1 MSGIV
6 FDIKRFAIHDGP
18 GTRTSIF
25 FKGCPLK
32 CWWCHNPESC
42 PTGIQ
47 ELDFEFKGSKTL
59 GWETNSAHLLAE
71 VEKDRM
77 FYDESGGGITF
88 TGGEPLI
95 QADFFKETVSLF
107 KKNDLHITL
116 DTTAF
121 ASAKVFTECIEL
133 VDLLLVDIKQM
144 DELKHI
150 EYTGVSN
157 QPIFRNLEL
166 AVEMGKEIYIRFPM
180 IPGFND
186 DEENIEKM
194 MAYLLN
200 LKTIKQIHILP
211 YHRIAEGK
219 YKSLNIENKM
229 IGVEEPSDERVQ
241 YVKNKFEKQGFN
253 AVIG

>member
-18 GTRTSIF
+18 GIRSSIF

-42 PTGIQ
+42 ATGVQ

-59 GWETNSAHLLAE
+59 GWKASPESLLAE

-77 FYDESGGGITF
+77 FYDESDGGITF
-88 TGGEPLI
+88 TGGEPLM
-95 QADFFKETVSLF
+95 QAAFFKETVSLF

-121 ASAKVFTECIEL
+121 ASAKIFKESIAL

-144 DELKHI
+144 NDIKHI

-166 AVEMGKEIYIRFPM
+166 AVEMGKEVYIRFPM

-186 DEENIEKM
+186 DDENIENM
-194 MAYLLN
+194 ITYLLK

-219 YKSLNIENKM
+219 YENLSIENKM
-229 IGVEEPSDERVQ
+229 IGVEEPSDERIQ
-241 YVKNKFEKQGFN
+241 SVKMKFEKQGFN